1 MRISDWSSDVCSSDL
16 IDPIAQLGESDPDG
30 WDAVVDINLK
40 GVYHGLRAAIPI
52 MEAQGHGV
60 IVNISSGAATSP
72 LEGWSHYCATK
83 AAVLMLT
90 RCVDKEYSDR
100 GIQDRKSTRLNS
112 SH

>member
-1 MRISDWSSDVCSSDL
+1 MAGDIARYADVAGAVQLCKDTYGSL
-16 IDPIAQLGESDPDG
+16 GILVNNAGVIDPIAQLGESDPDG

-60 IVNISSGAATSP
+60 IVNISSGAAT
-72 LEGWSHYCATK
+72 
-83 AAVLMLT
+83 
-90 RCVDKEYSDR
+90 R
-100 GIQDRKSTRLNS
+100 DRKSTRLNS